1 MSPAHSLLS
10 LGGGA
15 SCEGVPSAVR
25 ATAQDARGCPV
36 LSGGTLAFTVSARG
50 PAAYVDI
57 PMAHVGHGLHE
68 VYPTS

>member
-1 MSPAHSLLS
+1 M
-10 LGGGA
+10 
-15 SCEGVPSAVR
+15 R

-68 VYPTS
+68 VYPKS